1 LLGALLFRP
10 QPHPKTILF
19 LFIFRQR
26 CLGGGAQKNKG
37 ADLVQI
43 GGGVRSIK
51 HSKFKRIAKF
61 GLIVA
66 VETAAFTVAEN
77 QMSDFLG
84 MARISAA
91 FGKYSG
97 CNYAVSN
104 TWLVVI
110 NFRWIYPRGTTYSAS
125 AQSR

>member
-1 LLGALLFRP
+1 MHFPPELPR
-10 QPHPKTILF
+10 
-19 LFIFRQR
+19 RR
-26 CLGGGAQKNKG
+26 CLKNKG
-37 ADLVQI
+37 ADWVQV

-77 QMSDFLG
+77 RMSDFLG

-97 CNYAVSN
+97 CKYAVN
-104 TWLVVI
+104 TC
-110 NFRWIYPRGTTYSAS
+110 NFDLTENNRYVC
-125 AQSR
+125 